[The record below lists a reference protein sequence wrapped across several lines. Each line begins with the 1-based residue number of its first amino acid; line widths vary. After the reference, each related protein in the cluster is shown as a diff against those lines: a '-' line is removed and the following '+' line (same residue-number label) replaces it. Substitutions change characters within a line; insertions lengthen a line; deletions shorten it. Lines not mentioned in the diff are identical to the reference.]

1 MKSFKF
7 YCISLKRNILPIIFI
22 LFLFCLIVF
31 SASNLSATKSGL
43 SLWANSVV
51 PSLFPFLVA
60 TELLSY
66 TNVVNFVSSKLDK
79 FMRPIFNMPGCSAY
93 PLILGMLSGYPV
105 GAKTVCQI
113 YKEGLCTKRE
123 AELILAYTN
132 NSGPLFII
140 GTVGI
145 SMFGSTT
152 IGLILLST
160 HMLASLSVGIIFG
173 KKIGSKYKSI
183 NKSYVKSSRQS
194 VSFSNLGE
202 VLSNSIISSIKT
214 IMMIGGFVVIFSVII
229 SILKNSGLLNM
240 IAKFLSPLFGNSS
253 FISGILSGIIELTNG
268 LNAISSI
275 HVKAISTNI
284 LLCSFLLGF
293 GGFSVMLQ
301 ILSVVSKEKLSI
313 KPYIIGK
320 ILQAILATAYTFVIL
335 QIPMFNFNLWLKI
348 LNIYSWERIYIW
360 IYLFINLYNLLSL
373 FLSFHKEYLFF

>member
-22 LFLFCLIVF
+22 LFLFCLVVF

-66 TNVVNFVSSKLDK
+66 TNVVNFISKKLDK
-79 FMRPIFNMPGCSAY
+79 LMRPIFNMPGASAY

-123 AELILAYTN
+123 AELMLAYTN
-132 NSGPLFII
+132 NSGPLFIM

-145 SMFGSTT
+145 SMFGSST
-152 IGLILLST
+152 IGLILLFT
-160 HMLASLSVGIIFG
+160 HILASISVGIIFG
-173 KKIGSKYKSI
+173 KKIGKKYKEL
-183 NKSYVKSSRQS
+183 NKDYVKVTYKN

-202 VLSNSIISSIKT
+202 VLSNSIIISIKT
-214 IMMIGGFVVIFSVII
+214 VLMIGGFVVIFSVII
-229 SILKNSGLLNM
+229 SILKNSGILNFLTK
-240 IAKFLSPLFGNSS
+240 ILSPILGNSN
-253 FISGILSGIIELTNG
+253 FISGTLSGIIELTNG
-268 LNAISSI
+268 LYAISNI

-284 LLCSFLLGF
+284 LLCAFLLGF

-320 ILQAILATAYTFVIL
+320 ILQAILATMYTFVIL
-335 QIPMFNFNLWLKI
+335 QLPMFNFNL
-348 LNIYSWERIYIW
+348 
-360 IYLFINLYNLLSL
+360 
-373 FLSFHKEYLFF
+373 